1 MTDRLPFT
9 RRHFLQRGATLA
21 STIASVPWF
30 LERSAHSMMHPLDC
44 AVASRPG
51 VSDER
56 VLVVVQLGGGNDGL
70 NTVVPYF
77 DNTYYSLR
85 PTLGIGAPGRT
96 RGGGEALQLDADAG
110 LGLHPNL
117 EGFKALLDE
126 DKLSIMQ
133 GVGYPNPN
141 RSHFTSMD
149 IWNTARMSAK
159 GNGWIGRYFDN
170 TCAGT
175 PDPQGCIAIGRTAPL
190 ALLGDVQKPVAFEN
204 EKLFQW
210 SGNDLNDALHQPYSE
225 IVRGGALSG
234 VDPSSQ
240 QAFLMRTSLDAQV
253 SSDRIR
259 KAVQRNPLVAY
270 PRSGLADQLK
280 MISAMIR
287 DGLSTRVY
295 YASIGGFDTH
305 GSQLGNHARL
315 MEQLGSSIKAFQD
328 DLAAQQ
334 NEHRV
339 LTMVFSE
346 FGRRVAQNG
355 SGGTD
360 HGTAA
365 PMFLIGSKV
374 RSGVF
379 GKHPSLRD
387 LDGGDLK
394 FNVDF
399 RSIYAGVLSEWMEA
413 DANAI
418 LGEAFRPARI
428 LKT

>member
-1 MTDRLPFT
+1 MTDRLPFS

-21 STIASVPWF
+21 STIATVPWF
-30 LERSAHSMMHPLDC
+30 LERSASSMLHPLDC

-56 VLVVVQLGGGNDGL
+56 ILVVIQLGGGNDGL

-77 DNTYYSLR
+77 DDTYYNLR
-85 PTLGIGAPGRT
+85 PAIGIGAPGRS
-96 RGGGEALQLDADAG
+96 RGGGEALELDANAG
-110 LGLHPNL
+110 LGLHPDL
-117 EGFKALLDE
+117 QGFKALLDE

-149 IWNTARMSAK
+149 IWNTARTSAK
-159 GNGWIGRYFDN
+159 GNGWLGRYFDN

-204 EKLFQW
+204 EDLFRW
-210 SGNDLNDALHQPYSE
+210 AGTDLHDSLRQPYSE
-225 IVRGGALSG
+225 IVRGGALNG

-259 KAVQRNPLVAY
+259 RAVRKDPLVPY
-270 PRSGLADQLK
+270 PQSGLANQLK

-305 GSQLGNHARL
+305 GSQLGSHARL
-315 MEQLGSSIKAFQD
+315 MQQLGSSIKAFQD
-328 DLAAQQ
+328 DLAVQK

-379 GKHPSLRD
+379 GHHPSLRD
-387 LDGGDLK
+387 LDSGDLK

-399 RSIYAGVLSEWMEA
+399 RSIYAGILSEWMET

-418 LGEAFRPARI
+418 LGESFRPAKI